1 MDRDAIARIAVE
13 YCWSMK
19 EKEDS
24 FEEAAAKTIEFVKSS
39 LPGGSEIDINW
50 LKEHLRLSITQE
62 VSDYLMLQGEDQNTK
77 DKWWSDQKDEN
88 LLGHWS
94 RWTRYLSKVKKWSP
108 AVIDSI
114 DKTTDKILDAVDDP
128 KRSTHISDRRGL
140 VLGYVQSGKTAHYT
154 GLINKALDAGFQL
167 IIVLAGMHDSL
178 RIQTQ
183 TRLDEEVLG
192 FETSIDVLLK
202 NGMVGKLI
210 GVGELSYPPEL
221 KLRTYTTRDPKGD
234 FNKVRANK
242 IEDLEG
248 RPSVFIVKKNA
259 TVLKN
264 LYQFFRTGNLTKDH
278 LLKQGKAIIANIP
291 MLIID
296 DEADQA
302 SVNTK
307 AISDENGNIL
317 PEYKPSRI
325 NAEIRRIYNLFCNK
339 AYVGYTATPY
349 ANIFIHDEAGTEE
362 YGRELFPKDF
372 ILCLP
377 KPSNYIGPAEFF
389 GLNRDDGEAMN
400 LIREVSYDPL
410 FVPAK
415 AKKGHIPERLPET
428 LVDAIGAFL
437 IASSVR
443 VWRKQENEHMSMLI
457 HAARFTDIHCEIK
470 DLVVRKINDIKNRL
484 RYEDVSEPSSFAARL
499 KVLWEDD
506 FVATTNHTCKYFS
519 DLAGECKLP
528 EWSFVMESILLV
540 IEKLEVLEVNGV
552 SDDELKYKDY
562 NEGRIVIAVGGDKLS
577 RGLTLEGLSTSYFL
591 RASTLYD
598 TLMQMGRWF
607 GYRLGYLDVCR
618 LYTTPTLAEWFGH
631 IAVAT
636 EELRSELFDME
647 QLGAMPK
654 EYGLKVRTHSE
665 LFIAAKNKMQAAYE
679 MQDDYSNSV
688 SETTKFELNDEDFFR
703 DNQSA
708 VDHFIRQLGTPDH
721 EYLRKKRPSKYTQ
734 SASMPKHY
742 FWENVDGFSICSFL
756 SEYKTAR
763 NAPRANSTRL
773 REYISK
779 QIGKNGLR
787 DWTVCLINAEESE
800 HYGDKTFDIGGLQIE
815 RGVKRAR
822 GIRSEKIG
830 AKAFGRLLSQDH
842 EYIDFNDD
850 QMNKVSEL
858 RAKATSNKGSRS
870 KIIQDNNGSDWEAA
884 TYIRR
889 ELRSNQSNH
898 GLLLIYPIEK
908 TDSAFSDLSDEIVPI
923 GIGLVFPPSHEST
936 PVTYM
941 ACIEQI
947 PGTMPGLGDRISLY
961 WRDRPG
967 KGILER
973 YRKDMEAVDDL
984 SLLNLMLNIKYDND
998 ETKNIIEATFSKNRN
1013 ILISKDCLK
1022 LRKLNIG
1029 DTTSLNFNGKVYEY
1043 KIIGSFKSRGD
1054 NSEAIIPGAY
1064 AKSDFGVVN
1073 YGMLAYTAA
1082 DPDAAMAQIR
1092 NLFGNKYNWS
1102 RTVMEFEKDFLGVVN
1117 AFLEPMKKLTYFIL
1131 LLAAIGIINNL
1142 LINYIQKR
1150 HAIAMYKS
1158 VGLSNRQN
1166 VKMTMIEGFTS
1177 GLIGAA
1183 AGLFVAYMEIKTI
1196 FIVAGPRIS
1205 VEPKLDAGVFIMTGL
1220 AGIIITLIGSVVPIL
1235 KGFKMKLVE
1244 EIKFE

>member
-13 YCWSMK
+13 YCWLMK
-19 EKEDS
+19 EKENA

-39 LPGGSEIDINW
+39 LPGGSEFDMEW

-62 VSDYLMLQGEDQNTK
+62 VSDYLMLQGEDQSIK
-77 DKWWSDQKDEN
+77 EKWWSEQKNEN
-88 LLGHWS
+88 MLGHWS
-94 RWTRYLSKVKKWSP
+94 RWTRYLGKVKNWSP

-128 KRSTHISDRRGL
+128 KRNTLLSDRRGL

-234 FNKVRANK
+234 FNKARANK

-259 TVLKN
+259 TVLKH
-264 LYQFFRTGNLTKDH
+264 LFQFFRTGNLTKAH

-291 MLIID
+291 MLMID

-317 PEYKPSRI
+317 PDYKPSRI
-325 NAEIRRIYNLFCNK
+325 NAEIRRIYNLFSNK

-349 ANIFIHDEAGTEE
+349 ANIFVHDEARTEE
-362 YGRELFPKDF
+362 YGSELFPKDF
-372 ILCLP
+372 ILSLP

-389 GLNRDDGEAMN
+389 GLNRDDGETMR
-400 LIREVSYDPL
+400 LIREVQYDPL

-415 AKKGHIPERLPET
+415 AKKGHVPERLPET

-437 IASSVR
+437 IASAIR
-443 VWRKQENEHMSMLI
+443 LERKQENEHMSMLV
-457 HAARFTDIHCEIK
+457 HAARYTDIHYEIK

-484 RYEDVSEPSSFAARL
+484 RYEDAAEPSSFAARL
-499 KVLWEDD
+499 KALWDVD
-506 FVATTNHTCKYFS
+506 FVETSLHMRGCFF
-519 DLAGECKLP
+519 DLAGKCGMPKWPIIFDGIAYVLQ
-528 EWSFVMESILLV
+528 
-540 IEKLEVLEVNGV
+540 KLEVLEVNGV

-562 NEGRIVIAVGGDKLS
+562 PEGRIVIAVGGDKLS

-591 RASTLYD
+591 RASTFYD

-607 GYRLGYLDVCR
+607 GYRPGYLDVCR

-636 EELRSELFDME
+636 EELRSELFDMD
-647 QLGAMPK
+647 QRGSLPK

-665 LFIAAKNKMQAAYE
+665 LYIAAKNKMQSAYE
-679 MQDDYSNSV
+679 MQDNYSNSV
-688 SETTKFELNDEDFFR
+688 SETTKFELDDEDFFR

-708 VDHFIRQLGTPDH
+708 VDHFIRQLGAPDQ
-721 EYLRKKRPSKYTQ
+721 EYLLKKRPSKYAQ
-734 SASMPKHY
+734 APSVPKHY
-742 FWENVDGFSICSFL
+742 FWEHVDGFSICSFL

-763 NAPRANSTRL
+763 NAPRANSSHL

-779 QIGKNGLR
+779 QIGKGGLT
-787 DWTVCLINAEESE
+787 DWTVCLINAEHNDQQTEKSFE
-800 HYGDKTFDIGGLQIE
+800 IGGLPIE

-822 GIRSEKIG
+822 GVRSEKRG

-842 EYIDFNDD
+842 EYIDFDDD
-850 QMNKVSEL
+850 QMNRVVEL
-858 RAKATSNKGSRS
+858 RAKAASNKGKRS
-870 KIIQDNNGSDWEAA
+870 KIIKDSIGSDWEAA

-889 ELRSNQSNH
+889 ELRSNQFNH
-898 GLLLIYPIEK
+898 GLILLYPIEK
-908 TDSAFSDLSDEIVPI
+908 LDSAFSNLSEDIVPI

-936 PVTYM
+936 PVAYM
-941 ACIEQI
+941 ANNVFRALEEEDEQ
-947 PGTMPGLGDRISLY
+947 
-961 WRDRPG
+961 
-967 KGILER
+967 
-973 YRKDMEAVDDL
+973 A
-984 SLLNLMLNIKYDND
+984 
-998 ETKNIIEATFSKNRN
+998 
-1013 ILISKDCLK
+1013 
-1022 LRKLNIG
+1022 
-1029 DTTSLNFNGKVYEY
+1029 
-1043 KIIGSFKSRGD
+1043 
-1054 NSEAIIPGAY
+1054 
-1064 AKSDFGVVN
+1064 
-1073 YGMLAYTAA
+1073 
-1082 DPDAAMAQIR
+1082 
-1092 NLFGNKYNWS
+1092 
-1102 RTVMEFEKDFLGVVN
+1102 
-1117 AFLEPMKKLTYFIL
+1117 
-1131 LLAAIGIINNL
+1131 
-1142 LINYIQKR
+1142 
-1150 HAIAMYKS
+1150 
-1158 VGLSNRQN
+1158 
-1166 VKMTMIEGFTS
+1166 
-1177 GLIGAA
+1177 
-1183 AGLFVAYMEIKTI
+1183 
-1196 FIVAGPRIS
+1196 
-1205 VEPKLDAGVFIMTGL
+1205 
-1220 AGIIITLIGSVVPIL
+1220 
-1235 KGFKMKLVE
+1235 
-1244 EIKFE
+1244 